1 MAEEVAGRVVEPDR
15 VKWQVNVPSEF
26 SVLLL

>member
-1 MAEEVAGRVVEPDR
+1 MEEIAARVVEPDR
-15 VKWQVNVPSEF
+15 VKWHVNVPSEF